1 MFVVHAPCAPDVRE
15 PNTFRLA
22 RLEPDLEEGSAEEE
36 QRRGHRASQT
46 PPTVQGVDL
55 IARQI
60 IHGNLRR
67 TAALRQ
73 SEHLL
78 LQAAGHIVTRT
89 GSSGRWNPRMDRPR
103 HEQIFGVLCE
113 PVGMP
118 ITGCPGHLLRRFP
131 RVCGSSLGS
140 ACPRYGRAREG
151 ERRAGRYRRNRGAR
165 RSCRYLPR

>member
-1 MFVVHAPCAPDVRE
+1 VFVVHAPCAPDVRE
-15 PNTFRLA
+15 PNTFRPA

-78 LQAAGHIVTRT
+78 LQAAGHIVTIAGT
-89 GSSGRWNPRMDRPR
+89 SGRWNPRVDTPR
-103 HEQIFGVLCE
+103 HKRIFGDLVARALK
-113 PVGMP
+113 
-118 ITGCPGHLLRRFP
+118 HLQRI
-131 RVCGSSLGS
+131 VTIAG
-140 ACPRYGRAREG
+140 YGAHT
-151 ERRAGRYRRNRGAR
+151 
-165 RSCRYLPR
+165 RSGP

>member
-1 MFVVHAPCAPDVRE
+1 MLVVHAPCAPDVRE
-15 PNTFRLA
+15 PNTFRPA

-67 TAALRQ
+67 TAALRK

-78 LQAAGHIVTRT
+78 LQAAGHIVTIA
-89 GSSGRWNPRMDRPR
+89 GSSGRWNPRVDTPR
-103 HEQIFGVLCE
+103 HKQIFGDLVSTRTVE
-113 PVGMP
+113 KAV
-118 ITGCPGHLLRRFP
+118 R
-131 RVCGSSLGS
+131 
-140 ACPRYGRAREG
+140 
-151 ERRAGRYRRNRGAR
+151 
-165 RSCRYLPR
+165 